1 MLLALLLLAG
11 ASATG
16 AAHTTASGRVVDPE
30 GHPIA
35 GAQVCNV
42 REGKVKDCVQAG
54 VDGTYRIETPKGH
67 RVFVRASG
75 FVGAE
80 AEVGPRA
87 TPLVL
92 ARAAVLVVRVV
103 DAATNEPIS
112 SGKVKIYTPA
122 GRTFG
127 EPVPFNR
134 AGLRVSTLEPGE
146 VLVRA
151 EAEGFDPGGPLP
163 VTLVG
168 GREQTLTI
176 PMRKAAKSPR

>member
-1 MLLALLLLAG
+1 MLLAMLLLA
-11 ASATG
+11 AVPAAEHATS
-16 AAHTTASGRVVDPE
+16 TATGRVVDPD
-30 GHPIA
+30 GKPIA

-42 REGKVKDCVQAG
+42 RDGKVKECVQAG
-54 VDGTYRIETPKGH
+54 VDGSFRIETPKGQ

-80 AEVGPRA
+80 TEAAPRA

-103 DAATNEPIS
+103 DAVTNEPLS
-112 SGKVKIYTPA
+112 SGKVLIYTPS

-134 AGLRVSTLEPGE
+134 AGLRVSTLEPGD

-151 EAEGFDPGGPLP
+151 EADGFSPGGPLP

-168 GREQTLTI
+168 GKEQTLTI
-176 PMRKAAKSPR
+176 PMRKAGKSAR

>member
-1 MLLALLLLAG
+1 MLFAMLLLA
-11 ASATG
+11 AVP
-16 AAHTTASGRVVDPE
+16 AAGHAKTTATGRVVDPE

-42 REGKVKDCVQAG
+42 RDGKVQDCVQAG
-54 VDGTYRIETPKGH
+54 VDGGYRIETPKGQ

-80 AEVGPRA
+80 AEAGPRS

-92 ARAAVLVVRVV
+92 GRAATLVVHVV
-103 DAATNEPIS
+103 DAATSQPLA
-112 SGKVKIYTPA
+112 SGKVLIYTPS

-127 EPVPFNR
+127 DPVPFNR
-134 AGLRVSTLEPGE
+134 AGLRVSTLEPGD

-151 EAEGFDPGGPLP
+151 EAAGFDPGGPLP
-163 VTLVG
+163 ISLVAG
-168 GREQTLTI
+168 KEQTLTI
-176 PMRKAAKSPR
+176 PMRKAAKNAP